1 MTYLISYM
9 GEQIEEVKSYKEV
22 FFLRDEYRTAFKIG
36 ALKYGTDKDIII
48 SFPIDLLELPF

>member
-1 MTYLISYM
+1 M
-9 GEQIEEVKSYKEV
+9 GEQIEEVNSYKEV